1 PFVNARLQCLV
12 VGVAY
17 VDELEDRRRKP
28 GIEPR
33 DRRRPPR
40 VRPKSGVEILAHD
53 QIAVARV
60 NVVGA
65 DRDVPGKLLFDTDA
79 RLARVRQM
87 PVWIVEVHGPGVLL
101 DGARRVELVHQR
113 TIDDRTVDEERI
125 GRHPPGGWTRI
136 NARGRWTDGRGAG
149 AAEERRERVR
159 QRA

>member
-1 PFVNARLQCLV
+1 
-12 VGVAY
+12 
-17 VDELEDRRRKP
+17 
-28 GIEPR
+28 
-33 DRRRPPR
+33 
-40 VRPKSGVEILAHD
+40 

-113 TIDDRTVDEERI
+113 AIDDRTVDEERI

-136 NARGRWTDGRGAG
+136 NARGRWTDRRGAG

-159 QRA
+159 QRASRDERREVRIGGLLEVQTPAAPHDRRGG